1 MKQLRKYIRHLILE
15 NIKFAAFHGLGLNP
29 EIMARDPR
37 LDTCNIVWEGEEDN
51 EGCPEFNGSG
61 QVQPSEVETA
71 VAYLNDLKPRT
82 LMVYSRGAS
91 ILGHALLSNE
101 LTHVPNHVIFVSAA
115 WKRWGPI
122 PLSAFNKIRKR
133 TIYHGEL
140 DIKVP
145 LAHSFELAQGSSV
158 GILFK
163 GDHYAGKDSFGKT
176 HLGRDVV
183 NTKSN
188 WKQYRGIANKD
199 NYINTIRPNMKITP
213 RKGSPIK
220 IAESGYWANSQRTI
234 MATRNDGSL
243 VVTSGQGSKTNW
255 PGIDYTKLTKN
266 LRDKGCDGNW
276 VALSDDDRAKVPTF
290 LGQGAGL
297 GATKVILLDDVED
310 DETQAPA
317 TDPLESGPTETET
330 EPEKTNW
337 TPIALI
343 AAGVIALPILL
354 GGGK

>member
-1 MKQLRKYIRHLILE
+1 MFPIPMTNFPPQEVLQSMDSGETYPIEWWWNNYVLTGNPDGTYTANTKFSNGIPPMTLRRIE
-15 NIKFAAFHGLGLNP
+15 SGPPFLGLEYSVEYRGEADGSIKIGCADGNSKSYNP
-29 EIMARDPR
+29 AVEVHDIDQCGECLPGYTRNTDTHCWKVGWRLVDCKTGEIYYAPAGYQQENENR
-37 LDTCNIVWEGEEDN
+37 LKW
-51 EGCPEFNGSG
+51 
-61 QVQPSEVETA
+61 
-71 VAYLNDLKPRT
+71 
-82 LMVYSRGAS
+82 
-91 ILGHALLSNE
+91 
-101 LTHVPNHVIFVSAA
+101 
-115 WKRWGPI
+115 
-122 PLSAFNKIRKR
+122 
-133 TIYHGEL
+133 
-140 DIKVP
+140 
-145 LAHSFELAQGSSV
+145 
-158 GILFK
+158 
-163 GDHYAGKDSFGKT
+163 DHYAGKDSFGKT

-330 EPEKTNW
+330 EKTNW

-354 GGGK
+354 GGRK